1 MLCFVNILIG
11 ASGEPNIIPDPAKQ
25 TNRTLKIT
33 GICVSVIV
41 PLLLVVLTIFL
52 VKKR

>member
-1 MLCFVNILIG
+1 M
-11 ASGEPNIIPDPAKQ
+11 PDPGKR
-25 TNRTLKIT
+25 TNQTLKIT

-41 PLLLVVLTIFL
+41 PLLLVALTIFL